1 MPILRSSRG
10 DRHLVPAS
18 HVPVPVLIRNAGF
31 DTIRRFV
38 EFFTASIRNANTRLA
53 YLRAVRA
60 FCSWAER
67 RRITLEQ
74 IEPIVVAAYVEEL
87 MAKYSKLT
95 VKQHLAAIRM
105 MFDFFV
111 TGGILRV
118 NPAASVKGPKVTIL
132 KGTTPILSASE
143 ARQLLDS
150 IDTRDLIGLRDRA
163 LIGLLVFSFSRI
175 GAALKMRVSDIR
187 IKDGRHWV
195 RLHEKGGRHHE
206 MPLNRKAEQYLLA
219 YINLA
224 GLRQEPTTPLF
235 RSIGRGGILRER
247 VLHRNDALRMVKRR
261 TLAAGLSPHICCHTF
276 RATGITEYMRN
287 GGTLEKAQQM
297 AAHASSRTTNL
308 YNRVRD
314 DVSLDEVERVLI

>member
-1 MPILRSSRG
+1 M
-10 DRHLVPAS
+10 
-18 HVPVPVLIRNAGF
+18 
-31 DTIRRFV
+31 
-38 EFFTASIRNANTRLA
+38 
-53 YLRAVRA
+53 
-60 FCSWAER
+60 ER
-67 RRITLEQ
+67 RHIVLEQ

-87 MAKYSKLT
+87 MGKYSKLT

-105 MFDFFV
+105 MFDFLV

-163 LIGLLVFSFSRI
+163 LIGMMVFSFSRI
-175 GAALKMRVSDIR
+175 GAALKMRVSDVR
-187 IKDGRHWV
+187 IKDGRHWI
-195 RLHEKGGRHHE
+195 RLQEKGGRLHE

-219 YINLA
+219 YINTA
-224 GLRQEPTTPLF
+224 GLRQEPATPLF

-247 VLHRNDALRMVKRR
+247 VMHRNDALRMVKHRA
-261 TLAAGLSPHICCHTF
+261 LAAGLSPHICCHTF

-287 GGTLEKAQQM
+287 GGTLEKAQHM

-314 DVSLDEVERVLI
+314 EVSLDEVERVLI